1 METLLARDG
10 RCLVCGTFL
19 DGDTINPHHIQ
30 TRGAGG
36 ADTPE
41 NGMALCT
48 WCHDDVHRGHTT
60 IDGETIPLTAE
71 VLRWL
76 LVLHYGYEY
85 EPHELGDD
93 LDRLIA
99 ECLFNRT
106 MHRPKRGWF

>member
-1 METLLARDG
+1 
-10 RCLVCGTFL
+10 
-19 DGDTINPHHIQ
+19 
-30 TRGAGG
+30 
-36 ADTPE
+36 
-41 NGMALCT
+41 MALCT

-71 VLRWL
+71 VLRRL

-99 ECLFNRT
+99 ERLFNRY
-106 MHRPKRGWF
+106 MHCPKRGWF